1 MKKYQQTLLILIC
14 FLAFS
19 PSITLIAQDSTL
31 PYAEIPDAPKK
42 YNACT
47 VAARMV
53 DGLGFRYYWATEGLR
68 PEDLAFRPS
77 EDSRSVEEILDH
89 IYGLSLTIVNAP
101 QSKPNVRPI
110 DNQPQSFEEKR
121 AATLDNFQKASQ
133 LLKAGGPNAMA
144 DYKVIFER
152 DGNQSEFP
160 FWNMINGPIADA
172 LWHAGQVMTLRR
184 VSGNPI
190 NPKVSVFN
198 GKLRE

>member
-1 MKKYQQTLLILIC
+1 MT
-14 FLAFS
+14 FS
-19 PSITLIAQDSTL
+19 SFSQDQSL
-31 PYAEIPDAPKK
+31 PYYEIPDYPQSYSAG
-42 YNACT
+42 NAMG
-47 VAARMV
+47 RLI

-172 LWHAGQVMTLRR
+172 LWHAGQVVTLRR

>member
-1 MKKYQQTLLILIC
+1 MT
-14 FLAFS
+14 FS
-19 PSITLIAQDSTL
+19 SFSQDQSL
-31 PYAEIPDAPKK
+31 PYYEIPDYPQSYSAG
-42 YNACT
+42 NAMG
-47 VAARMV
+47 RLI

-77 EDSRSVEEILDH
+77 EGSRSVEEILDH